1 MARVL
6 VSYFNVITGYNL
18 QHDYCTHDMFSI
30 FFLQEVKGICY
41 YSAQDVS
48 LGQFLRDSCFNL
60 GLKCQN
66 PSCKKSVLEHSLSF
80 IHNDSLINI
89 TVGKLQ
95 LLVFTQI
102 ISSVIE
108 EDANATTPAVVHQTV
123 LVLNFGYK
131 LLSLLLIANYSHINT
146 SCYFQ
151 LIQG

>member
-1 MARVL
+1 MDAAQGPEPVQSPVLSCREYMARVL

-102 ISSVIE
+102 ISSVT
-108 EDANATTPAVVHQTV
+108 NATTPAVVQC
-123 LVLNFGYK
+123 LILGINFIRC
-131 LLSLLLIANYSHINT
+131 S
-146 SCYFQ
+146 
-151 LIQG
+151 